1 MASDLVRFKEN
12 LSKSIVPFQW
22 VMLFSQ
28 YADLNLLLIYDK
40 IPAQDQ
46 DQTNEEQAE
55 TNRLT
60 LRLLKYYSFS

>member
-1 MASDLVRFKEN
+1 
-12 LSKSIVPFQW
+12 
-22 VMLFSQ
+22 MLFSQ